1 MINPRLKQF
10 SSATR
15 SSLTAAASLGK
26 LSSRNTTSVGRR
38 EIALTNEAISRG
50 VENVPSLDHT
60 TTWRQFIEQ
69 RNTLADDLGNRTVE
83 LFHGSAGSGPGSAR

>member
-1 MINPRLKQF
+1 MIDPRLKQF

-15 SSLTAAASLGK
+15 FSLTAAASLGK
-26 LSSRNTTSVGRR
+26 LSSRNTTSFVRR
-38 EIALTNEAISRG
+38 EITLTNKAVSRG
-50 VENVPSLDHT
+50 VENVPSLDHAT
-60 TTWRQFIEQ
+60 PWRQFIEQ